1 MPKSLLKK
9 RTKPA
14 NAFWEMIHPNVVT
27 ALSAALIAANAL
39 LIFVLNFLKTITK
52 KGVMR
57 MTKMLRVLGKRG
69 RITIPFE
76 IRQKVGFKYNDV
88 LSFTQADN
96 NTVVVKR
103 ETICDS
109 NCPFYDEDPMD
120 SEPISLADFLDGLTE
135 EEQRTALVHLSANWA
150 AKQGGEHNV

>member
-1 MPKSLLKK
+1 
-9 RTKPA
+9 
-14 NAFWEMIHPNVVT
+14 MIHPNVVT
-27 ALSAALIAANAL
+27 AISAALIAANAL

-88 LSFTQADN
+88 LSFTQADK

-150 AKQGGEHNV
+150 AKQGGDHNV

>member
-1 MPKSLLKK
+1 MILP
-9 RTKPA
+9 
-14 NAFWEMIHPNVVT
+14 NAATV
-27 ALSAALIAANAL
+27 LSIALIAVNAL
-39 LIFVLNFLKTITK
+39 RTFALNSLKTTTK
-52 KGVMR
+52 KGVMKL
-57 MTKMLRVLGKRG
+57 TKMLRVLGKRG

-120 SEPISLADFLDGLTE
+120 SEPISLTDFLDGLTD
-135 EEQRTALVHLSANWA
+135 EEQKTALVHLSANWA

>member
-1 MPKSLLKK
+1 
-9 RTKPA
+9 
-14 NAFWEMIHPNVVT
+14 MIHPNVVT
-27 ALSAALIAANAL
+27 AISAALIAANAL

-88 LSFTQADN
+88 LSFTQADK

-120 SEPISLADFLDGLTE
+120 GEPISLTDFLDGLTE

-150 AKQGGEHNV
+150 AKQGGDHNV